1 LFSFQVVHY
10 EVANDSETFVH
21 RSGRTGRAG
30 KAGTAILL
38 YSFNQRRI
46 LDSLQR
52 DLKCKF
58 QSINPPSAK
67 EVLMASAELAVEK
80 LHKVHKDTIDAFLP
94 TAEKLYSEQGTRA
107 FAAALAHVSGFGEV
121 IIIPVLPFF

>member
-1 LFSFQVVHY
+1 M
-10 EVANDSETFVH
+10 H

-30 KAGTAILL
+30 KAGTAILM
-38 YSFNQRRI
+38 YSLNQKRI

-58 QSINPPSAK
+58 ESIRPPSAT
-67 EVLMASAELAVEK
+67 EVLMASAELAVIK
-80 LHKVHKDTIDAFLP
+80 LQKVHKDMIDAFIP

-107 FAAALAHVSGFGEV
+107 FAAALAHVCGFGEV
-121 IIIPVLPFF
+121 IKISILSTQTDRL